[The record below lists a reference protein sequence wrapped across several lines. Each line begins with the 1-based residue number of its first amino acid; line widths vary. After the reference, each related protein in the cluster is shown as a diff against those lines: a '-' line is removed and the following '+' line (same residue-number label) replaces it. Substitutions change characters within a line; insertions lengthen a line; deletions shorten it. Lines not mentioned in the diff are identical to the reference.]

1 MIFDLSGGAGG
12 VRLNF
17 KIVAYKSE
25 SELLNATPQENTIG
39 VVTTTKFSSW
49 ILSHTEPSSPEPA
62 MVWIKIGGSSVAE
75 FNALKKNGIIIRPL
89 SALQYISGKWTE
101 VDAMIYQN
109 GWKTWFTYLYSPE
122 DECTDLTG
130 GWEPCKYK
138 TKTSNSTETLPTVEK
153 GSTSIKISF
162 NSSGYR
168 AGALFTIKAV
178 DLTDYS
184 TLEIDV
190 ESVGTVADTVFVG
203 ISENKKNNYDPAARQ
218 VIYEKDIGKAVELD
232 VSGFT
237 GAYYVFVSMQ
247 GTGTNH
253 IEFSSIRMR

>member
-1 MIFDLSGGAGG
+1 MVFDLSGGSGG
-12 VRLNF
+12 ARLNF
-17 KIVAYKSE
+17 KVTSYKSE
-25 SELLNATPQENTIG
+25 SELLRATPQENTIG
-39 VVTTTKFSSW
+39 VVTTTEISSW
-49 ILSHTEPSSPEPA
+49 ILSPVEPYSPDRA
-62 MVWIKIGGSSVAE
+62 MVWIKIGGSSITE
-75 FNALKKNGIIIRPL
+75 FNALKKNGIIIRPI
-89 SALQYISGKWTE
+89 SAWQYLNGIWTE
-101 VDAMIYQN
+101 VAAMIYQN
-109 GWKTWFTYLYSPE
+109 GWKTWFTYLYSPG

-138 TKTSNSTETLPTVEK
+138 TESSGSTETLPTVEK
-153 GSTSIKISF
+153 GSASIKISF

-203 ISENKKNNYDPAARQ
+203 ISANKKNNYDPAARQ
-218 VIYEKDIGKAVELD
+218 VIYEKDIGKSVELD